1 LVLAKTSRLKGAA
14 AILSLFF
21 FIVNSYKFPRPVN
34 LKMADGSIHIVV
46 TGKSPTGPQK
56 LQHLRNGI
64 GRQLVNLNIVSRQDI
79 RKLLGHWQT
88 KPRGKEIPK
97 DHALI
102 LSGLRRGFL
111 PR

>member
-1 LVLAKTSRLKGAA
+1 LVLARTTRLKGAA

-21 FIVNSYKFPRPVN
+21 FVVNSYKFPCPVN
-34 LKMADGSIHIVV
+34 LKKVNESIHVIV

-56 LQHLRNGI
+56 FRHLRNGI
-64 GRQLVNLNIVSRQDI
+64 GRQLVDLNIISRQDI
-79 RKLLGHWQT
+79 RKLLGHWQS
-88 KPRGKEIPK
+88 KPSGKEIPK

-102 LSGLRRGFL
+102 LSGLQHGFL